1 MLHVVLDPVVM
12 LRALINPHSPC
23 GQLLSEYADR
33 YRAVFSQWR
42 KTHFD
47 LTIGGIVAD

>member
-1 MLHVVLDPVVM
+1 MRIGSNDPKTVVR
-12 LRALINPHSPC
+12 RAALLIV
-23 GQLLSEYADR
+23 GLL
-33 YRAVFSQWR
+33 AVYMQWR